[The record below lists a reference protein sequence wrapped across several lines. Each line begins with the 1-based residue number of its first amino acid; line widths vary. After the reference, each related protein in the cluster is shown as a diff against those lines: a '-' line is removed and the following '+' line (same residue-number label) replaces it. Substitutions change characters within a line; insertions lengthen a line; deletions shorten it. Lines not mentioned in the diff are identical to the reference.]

1 MDAWYDLLL
10 HGIRMHWPVIANENI
25 EAAQKAQYAGL
36 QLADLI
42 AGGLRTALEDSPYG
56 RTEHRFGKT
65 LQPITYQ
72 RGGNYLSYGLKFF
85 PQGMDANDP
94 RGPGSESTTPKK
106 EADPRPEKCVGF
118 SPSGNPALVLNT
130 DIGDSAFKIKALPKA
145 LILSRF

>member
-85 PQGMDANDP
+85 PQSVDANDP
-94 RGPGSESTTPKK
+94 R
-106 EADPRPEKCVGF
+106 EALGQ
-118 SPSGNPALVLNT
+118 
-130 DIGDSAFKIKALPKA
+130 KALLLKKKRTPGPRNAWA
-145 LILSRF
+145 LAPLGTRRLSSIPI